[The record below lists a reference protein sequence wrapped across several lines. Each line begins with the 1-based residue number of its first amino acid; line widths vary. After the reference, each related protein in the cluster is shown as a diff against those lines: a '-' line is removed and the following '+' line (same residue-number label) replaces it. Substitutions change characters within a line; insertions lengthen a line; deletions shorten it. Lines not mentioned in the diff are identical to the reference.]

1 MASVFCSSEG
11 HKRIHLAA
19 ARRKASLFS
28 DDQCYTD
35 NGRERS
41 ARGTRV
47 DSPNA
52 LVSETRRRGPVL
64 RVFVLR
70 VLANAM
76 KQIGLCVL

>member
-1 MASVFCSSEG
+1 MASVFVVARG

-41 ARGTRV
+41 ASGTRV
-47 DSPNA
+47 DSPDA

-64 RVFVLR
+64 RVFVPR
-70 VLANAM
+70 VLSNAM
-76 KQIGLCVL
+76 K